1 MDEPSARAGETS
13 RTASDVASLLVE
25 LGRALKA
32 RRFYPEGDRRLGEI
46 LQRGW
51 RALRTELERSGPL
64 ELEVCEGSV
73 RFAGASLGRGVLD
86 ELARELAAREL
97 GRLRFTGAPEAAD
110 FAALVEILTVEPDRL
125 ARAGG
130 AGRALER
137 RTGGR
142 IAAGAAV
149 RDAREETPA
158 QDAATAREPLPE
170 DELGEL
176 AFATDAGET
185 EAEDLEL
192 EVLDSEV
199 ALEEIELDPEES
211 PFESLL
217 AEFEECEG
225 NAPYARL
232 GERIVEL
239 ARELARGGSFDEGYR
254 AIVTFCA
261 HAGDERKRNPHHRET
276 ATLLLGQLV
285 RGAHLADLIQRASDA
300 SPETSLPAAQVLLH
314 RGEPVAGELLHAVH
328 VEPDA
333 GRRERLAGILVSLG
347 ERAAQPILEALDGSD
362 PKLARSAVRLAG
374 ELQNPRAAAR
384 LEQLLVQGPTALRPD
399 AARALAR
406 LGAPEAFQALARAVE
421 SSTPDVAN
429 TAALALAATGEK
441 RALAPL
447 VRSLRRALAKGQ
459 VESARELI
467 RALGRLGRAEAAPE
481 LAELLRQR
489 SLFQRGRLREL
500 QAAAAAALAK
510 LPGDVAYGAL
520 AQAVRSRDERIRR
533 AAQDGL
539 DRRAAPGA
547 PEDAVPGA
555 RPAGRADPGRGR

>member
-1 MDEPSARAGETS
+1 MDESSARAGETS

-32 RRFYPEGDRRLGEI
+32 RRFYPENDRRLGEI

-64 ELEVCEGSV
+64 ELEVREGSV

-97 GRLRFTGAPEAAD
+97 ARLRFSGAPEAVD

-149 RDAREETPA
+149 RDAQEETPA
-158 QDAATAREPLPE
+158 RDAATAREPLPE
-170 DELGEL
+170 DERGEL
-176 AFATDAGET
+176 AFTTDAGET

-192 EVLDSEV
+192 EVLDPEV
-199 ALEEIELDPEES
+199 ALDEIELDPEES
-211 PFESLL
+211 PFESFL

-285 RGAHLADLIQRASDA
+285 RGAHLTDLIRRASDA

-347 ERAAQPILEALDGSD
+347 ERAAQPILEALDGSSRAARCASQ
-362 PKLARSAVRLAG
+362 ARSRTPEPWRVWSSFSSRVPWRCARTPPAPSPASARPKRSRRSRG
-374 ELQNPRAAAR
+374 PSRARPPRWR
-384 LEQLLVQGPTALRPD
+384 TRPRSRSRRRGRSGRSHPSSE
-399 AARALAR
+399 ACGAPSPRGRSRARA
-406 LGAPEAFQALARAVE
+406 
-421 SSTPDVAN
+421 S
-429 TAALALAATGEK
+429 
-441 RALAPL
+441 
-447 VRSLRRALAKGQ
+447 
-459 VESARELI
+459 
-467 RALGRLGRAEAAPE
+467 
-481 LAELLRQR
+481 
-489 SLFQRGRLREL
+489 
-500 QAAAAAALAK
+500 
-510 LPGDVAYGAL
+510 
-520 AQAVRSRDERIRR
+520 
-533 AAQDGL
+533 
-539 DRRAAPGA
+539 
-547 PEDAVPGA
+547 
-555 RPAGRADPGRGR
+555 

>member
-13 RTASDVASLLVE
+13 RNASDVASLLVE

-64 ELEVCEGSV
+64 ELEVREGSV

-97 GRLRFTGAPEAAD
+97 GRLRFSGAPEAPD
-110 FAALVEILTVEPDRL
+110 FAALVEILTADPDRL

-137 RTGGR
+137 RTSGR
-142 IAAGAAV
+142 IVAGAA
-149 RDAREETPA
+149 RGAREEGA
-158 QDAATAREPLPE
+158 AHDAATRERLPE

-176 AFATDAGET
+176 AFATDPGET
-185 EAEDLEL
+185 PEEDLEL
-192 EVLDSEV
+192 EVVDAEV
-199 ALEEIELDPEES
+199 ALDEIELDPEES
-211 PFESLL
+211 PFDSLL

-232 GERIVEL
+232 GERIVDL
-239 ARELARGGSFDEGYR
+239 ARELGRSGSFDEGYR

-285 RGAHLADLIQRASDA
+285 RGAHLADLIRRASDA
-300 SPETSLPAAQVLLH
+300 SPETSLAAAQVLLH
-314 RGEPVAGELLHAVH
+314 RGEPVVGELLHAVH
-328 VEPDA
+328 VEPEPA
-333 GRRERLAGILVSLG
+333 RRERLSGILVSLG

-362 PKLARSAVRLAG
+362 PKLARTALRLAG
-374 ELQNPRAAAR
+374 ELQNPRAVAR
-384 LEQLLVQGPTALRPD
+384 LEQLLGQGPAALRPD

-406 LGAPEAFQALARAVE
+406 LGAPEAFQSLARAVE
-421 SSTPDVAN
+421 SPIPDVAN
-429 TAALALAATGEK
+429 AAALALAATGEK

-447 VRSLRRALAKGQ
+447 VRGLRRALGRGE
-459 VESARELI
+459 VESARERI

-489 SLFQRGRLREL
+489 SLFQRGKLREL

-520 AQAVRSRDERIRR
+520 AQAARSRDERIRR

-539 DRRAAPGA
+539 DRRAAPG
-547 PEDAVPGA
+547 PTVAVGPGA
-555 RPAGRADPGRGR
+555 RSAGGADRGRAR